1 MIIMMIIMILIKQY
15 SWSSLQ
21 SNRPSERA
29 GELHMFSQK
38 KRCEKK
44 YNKNN
49 FLAPDESRIPRDSD
63 ELMHERIK
71 EQLNRLKPR
80 TQQRG
85 WECCVPG
92 QSQHE
97 NNGARDLDGVLQNS
111 FYLRVRKQNSSDD
124 EAVSIK
130 RSRNSTYPLENV
142 HTVQ

>member
-1 MIIMMIIMILIKQY
+1 MKALKIIVIKMVMMMIIMMIIMILIKQY

-71 EQLNRLKPR
+71 EQLN
-80 TQQRG
+80 T
-85 WECCVPG
+85 
-92 QSQHE
+92 
-97 NNGARDLDGVLQNS
+97 
-111 FYLRVRKQNSSDD
+111 LRVLCSWAKS
-124 EAVSIK
+124 A
-130 RSRNSTYPLENV
+130 
-142 HTVQ
+142 

>member
-1 MIIMMIIMILIKQY
+1 MVMMMIIVMIIMILIKQY

-71 EQLNRLKPR
+71 EQLN
-80 TQQRG
+80 T
-85 WECCVPG
+85 
-92 QSQHE
+92 
-97 NNGARDLDGVLQNS
+97 
-111 FYLRVRKQNSSDD
+111 LRVLCSWAKS
-124 EAVSIK
+124 A
-130 RSRNSTYPLENV
+130 
-142 HTVQ
+142 